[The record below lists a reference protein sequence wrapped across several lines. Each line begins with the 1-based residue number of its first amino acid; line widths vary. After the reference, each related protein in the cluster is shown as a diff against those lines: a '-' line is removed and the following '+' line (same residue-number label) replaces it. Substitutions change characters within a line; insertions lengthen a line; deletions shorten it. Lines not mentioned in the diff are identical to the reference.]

1 MTYPQTLTVKKLV
14 KMGFFTIKIPYVS
27 SSNDPNSTHTK
38 NHNFF
43 SLEKMVSGFLVAAY
57 YDLSF
62 FHCSHSVT
70 FIHVKRTAQC
80 SLEKIIGQSYS
91 MYSFLLVMAIWA
103 VFV

>member
-1 MTYPQTLTVKKLV
+1 MTQIVHIP
-14 KMGFFTIKIPYVS
+14 KIIIGVS
-27 SSNDPNSTHTK
+27 RSLKHIHENFSC
-38 NHNFF
+38 NFF
-43 SLEKMVSGFLVAAY
+43 SLGKMVSGFLVAAY

-70 FIHVKRTAQC
+70 FIHVKRTALC